1 MRIQALSV
9 LILAT
14 LVSSATANDEIKR
27 LLADLSFGDAIVDD
41 KADSL
46 SQRTKPA
53 SQPVAAPA
61 MEKPAIGKPA
71 IEKPVIEKPVIEKPV
86 IEASKPASSIAALPA
101 FSELVAAGPGL
112 QLPPEPEPEP
122 KAVLAEPVPVTV
134 PLMEIDLLKA
144 ADADLPSVVSIQP
157 VETKS
162 VGHRHHNSA
171 CEPYGYERGIVC
183 MPRVSPNLPTST
195 FLQYF
200 RGNPCYTNVWDG
212 YRYDCGSHHAHIH
225 GECDC
230 FKRGN
235 SGCES
240 CDGQKRH

>member
-1 MRIQALSV
+1 MRMQALSV

-46 SQRTKPA
+46 SERTKPA

-61 MEKPAIGKPA
+61 M
-71 IEKPVIEKPVIEKPV
+71 EKPVIEKPVIEKPV

-112 QLPPEPEPEP
+112 QLPPEPEP
-122 KAVLAEPVPVTV
+122 KAMLAEPVPVTV

-200 RGNPCYTNVWDG
+200 RGNPCYTNVWEG

-240 CDGQKRH
+240 CDGQK

>member
-1 MRIQALSV
+1 M
-9 LILAT
+9 
-14 LVSSATANDEIKR
+14 
-27 LLADLSFGDAIVDD
+27 
-41 KADSL
+41 
-46 SQRTKPA
+46 
-53 SQPVAAPA
+53 
-61 MEKPAIGKPA
+61 
-71 IEKPVIEKPVIEKPV
+71 
-86 IEASKPASSIAALPA
+86 IEASKPSSSIAALPA

-134 PLMEIDLLKA
+134 PLMEIDPLKA

-171 CEPYGYERGIVC
+171 CEPYRYERGIVC

>member
-1 MRIQALSV
+1 MRMQALSV

-46 SQRTKPA
+46 SERTKPA

-61 MEKPAIGKPA
+61 MEKPA
-71 IEKPVIEKPVIEKPV
+71 IEKPV

-112 QLPPEPEPEP
+112 QLPPEPEP
-122 KAVLAEPVPVTV
+122 KAMLAEPVPVTV

-200 RGNPCYTNVWDG
+200 RGNPCYTNVWEG

-240 CDGQKRH
+240 CDGQK

>member
-1 MRIQALSV
+1 MRMQALSV

-46 SQRTKPA
+46 SERTKLA

-61 MEKPAIGKPA
+61 M
-71 IEKPVIEKPVIEKPV
+71 EKPVIEKPVIEKPV
-86 IEASKPASSIAALPA
+86 IEASKPSSSIAALPA

-134 PLMEIDLLKA
+134 PLMEIDPLKA

-171 CEPYGYERGIVC
+171 CEPYRYERGIVC

-240 CDGQKRH
+240 CDGQK

>member
-1 MRIQALSV
+1 MRMQALSV

-61 MEKPAIGKPA
+61 MEKPV

-112 QLPPEPEPEP
+112 QLPPEPEP

-134 PLMEIDLLKA
+134 PLMEIDPLKA

-171 CEPYGYERGIVC
+171 CEPYRYERGIVC

>member
-1 MRIQALSV
+1 MRMQALSV

-61 MEKPAIGKPA
+61 MEKPVIEKPV

-112 QLPPEPEPEP
+112 QLPPEPEP

-134 PLMEIDLLKA
+134 PLMEIDPLKA

-171 CEPYGYERGIVC
+171 CEPYRYERGIVC

>member
-1 MRIQALSV
+1 MRMQALSV

-46 SQRTKPA
+46 SERTKPA

-61 MEKPAIGKPA
+61 MEKPA
-71 IEKPVIEKPVIEKPV
+71 IEKPVIEKPV

-112 QLPPEPEPEP
+112 QLPPEPEP
-122 KAVLAEPVPVTV
+122 KAMLAEPVPVTV

-240 CDGQKRH
+240 CDGQK

>member
-46 SQRTKPA
+46 AERTKPA
-53 SQPVAAPA
+53 SQPVALPA
-61 MEKPAIGKPA
+61 MEKSA
-71 IEKPVIEKPVIEKPV
+71 IEKPVIEKPV

-112 QLPPEPEPEP
+112 QLPPEPEP
-122 KAVLAEPVPVTV
+122 KAVLAEPVPETV
-134 PLMEIDLLKA
+134 PLVKIDLLEA
-144 ADADLPSVVSIQP
+144 ADADLPSMVSIQP

-171 CEPYGYERGIVC
+171 CEPYGYERGVVC

-235 SGCES
+235 YGCES

>member
-1 MRIQALSV
+1 MRMQALSV

-46 SQRTKPA
+46 SERTKPA

-61 MEKPAIGKPA
+61 MEKPA
-71 IEKPVIEKPVIEKPV
+71 IEKPV

-112 QLPPEPEPEP
+112 QLPPEPEP

-134 PLMEIDLLKA
+134 PLMEIDPLKA

-240 CDGQKRH
+240 CDGQK